1 MPRKASLLLG
11 INKNPKEGNIGVKI
25 REPKSGDWD
34 WDWDLGM
41 AWSWSEKVARALQWP
56 IKLIL
61 NACKSL
67 KQSILREELQE
78 INPRY
83 VSDQWQWPSKNS
95 LTLV

>member
-1 MPRKASLLLG
+1 MPRKACLLLG

-25 REPKSGDWD
+25 REPKAGD

-41 AWSWSEKVARALQWP
+41 AWSWREKVARALQWP
-56 IKLIL
+56 IKLIV

-78 INPRY
+78 INPSY